1 MYLAWKKMLQWQ
13 HHVWKIAMNWKK
25 TWKKHGKNKPV
36 WFCFA
41 KGSRFHRSHELNK
54 IKLVFSGPR
63 LKTWGTQCAM
73 MWIRA
78 PRNVKPAISMWK
90 WIGSWDGNPGSKT
103 TRITTAW
110 LMDTW
115 TVLDD
120 YSETGKKN
128 HQKSSHICWNPLAS
142 GAHLPASCGWTC
154 TPRQGLVNPFTR
166 VTD

>member
-1 MYLAWKKMLQWQ
+1 ME
-13 HHVWKIAMNWKK
+13 K
-25 TWKKHGKNKPV
+25 TWKKTNPV

-90 WIGSWDGNPGSKT
+90 WIGSWDGSIQDPKQQGSPQHGWWIHGLCSMTIVK
-103 TRITTAW
+103 
-110 LMDTW
+110 L
-115 TVLDD
+115 
-120 YSETGKKN
+120 EKN

-154 TPRQGLVNPFTR
+154 TQRQWLVNPSMR